1 MVLLNKKS
9 WIGLAIILI
18 AVYLSG
24 CGPSSEKT
32 AATNTPIPSPTIQIT
47 KTPAETAAPTTLD
60 ILKAMSPDYQVY
72 FDGEECIVEGPSE
85 INTGEY
91 FIILHNQTDLL
102 LILGLGSY
110 FGEGTFDDHLLWRE
124 ENCGGQGSRCED
136 DEGHFFSYLFDTWY
150 FPKKQANEGRETYYR
165 LYDITMERQYY
176 IIVELDGYWPWL
188 CAPIQVSN
196 SP

>member
-1 MVLLNKKS
+1 MRRRFVALLNKKS

-24 CGPSSEKT
+24 CGPSSEET

-47 KTPAETAAPTTLD
+47 KTPAETAAPTTLE
-60 ILKAMSPDYQVY
+60 ILKAMTPDYQVY

-85 INTGEY
+85 LNTGEY
-91 FIILHNQTDLL
+91 LFILHNQTDLPA
-102 LILGLGSY
+102 ILVLGSY
-110 FGEGTFDDHLLWRE
+110 SGEGTVDDHLYWL
-124 ENCGGQGSRCED
+124 D
-136 DEGHFFSYLFDTWY
+136 
-150 FPKKQANEGRETYYR
+150 YR
-165 LYDITMERQYY
+165 LYDITMERQYL
-176 IIVELDGYWPWL
+176 IEVFLDGYWGWL